1 MITKQQSEI
10 LSLTPG
16 AIIFDRLVYERECKA
31 LTGLCRMT
39 RWRMEKAG
47 TFPTPRKPDGTR
59 NAWLL
64 SELIAW
70 MRSRPQAEHGP
81 GVSND
86 EGDAPCLHV
95 TPHPDSLALLE
106 RAAKAFRKYGIDM

>member
-1 MITKQQSEI
+1 M
-10 LSLTPG
+10 SLPPG
-16 AIIFDRLVYERECKA
+16 TVIFDRLVYERECKA

-59 NAWLL
+59 NAWML

-70 MRSRPQAEHGP
+70 MRIRPQAEHRP
-81 GVSND
+81 GVSDD
-86 EGDAPCLHV
+86 EGGAPCPHV
-95 TPHPDSLALLE
+95 TPPPASLALLE
-106 RAAKAFRKYGIDM
+106 RAAKAFRKYDIDM